1 MSASIPRIRPAET
14 ELGPSCG
21 SSPAGEPGMPVSAT
35 GGRRGDRPAEAELGR
50 FRRCCLPGVVVL
62 AVVASGC
69 WRSPGV
75 ERVAWAVESQVPG
88 AAFDRETHLRLGRL
102 STGFVHWVVNLALDE
117 NDPEDRQAKTLVN
130 AVHRVEVGVWENRG
144 TASGEAL
151 AAVAMPRSLTRMLAE
166 EGWQVMLDSRD
177 DGERAWVLVHQDE
190 RSIDALYV
198 VALDP
203 DELSVVRLEGRFDEA
218 FARALAERPHE
229 AAGKVLEDAREP
241 AAAAPETS
249 VAGGS

>member
-1 MSASIPRIRPAET
+1 MSAMTRGT
-14 ELGPSCG
+14 G
-21 SSPAGEPGMPVSAT
+21 PAG
-35 GGRRGDRPAEAELGR
+35 AELGR
-50 FRRCCLPGVVVL
+50 FDRRWASVL
-62 AVVASGC
+62 AAAAVALVASGC

-75 ERVAWAVESQVPG
+75 DRVAWAVERQIPG

-102 STGFVHWVVNLALDE
+102 STGFVHWIVNLALDE
-117 NDPEDRQAKTLVN
+117 NDPEDRQAKTLVD

-144 TASGEAL
+144 ATSGDDL
-151 AAVAMPRSLTRMLAE
+151 AAVAMPRSLSRMLAE

-177 DGERAWVLVHQDE
+177 GGQRAWVLAHQDE

-229 AAGKVLEDAREP
+229 AAGKVIEDAQDAPGDRPRP
-241 AAAAPETS
+241 AAGA
-249 VAGGS
+249 AGGS